1 MRGSAPTGVKVLAA
15 GLLAVIA
22 GVHFQQYVD
31 FMSEVPTIGVLFLLT
46 AAGGAGLA
54 VALLAL
60 DRLVRILAALG
71 GAVMAIA
78 ALVSIAIALS
88 GHLFGYQE
96 PTLRVPVV
104 LAIVAEVLVLP
115 VLAVVLRREL
125 RPSVD

>member
-1 MRGSAPTGVKVLAA
+1 MRGSVPTAVKLLAA

-22 GVHFQQYVD
+22 GVHFQQYAD

-54 VALLAL
+54 VALLQS

-78 ALVSIAIALS
+78 ALIAIAIALA

-96 PTLRVPVV
+96 PTLRVPV
-104 LAIVAEVLVLP
+104 LIAIVTEVLVIPALG
-115 VLAVVLRREL
+115 VVLWREL

>member
-1 MRGSAPTGVKVLAA
+1 MRGSAPTGVKLLAA

-54 VALLAL
+54 VALLAP

-104 LAIVAEVLVLP
+104 LAIVAEVVVLP

-125 RPSVD
+125 RSSVD